1 MVRFLVNAAIFLA
14 AAAIGLLV
22 ASWVVD
28 GMDIDATSFITVV
41 VIFAVL
47 QAVLQPFLAKV
58 ARRNA
63 PVLLGGIGLVTTFVA
78 LLVTDLISD
87 GLSIEGAGDWI
98 IATLIVW
105 IATMI
110 ATLALPFILVKAG
123 VESARERRAD

>member
-98 IATLIVW
+98 VATLIVW

>member
-28 GMDIDATSFITVV
+28 GMDIDATSFITVI

-47 QAVLQPFLAKV
+47 QAVLQPFLASV

-87 GLSIEGAGDWI
+87 GLSIDGVCDWI

-110 ATLALPFILVKAG
+110 ATIALPFILVKAG
-123 VESARERRAD
+123 VESAREQRAS

>member
-1 MVRFLVNAAIFLA
+1 MIRFLVNAAVFLA
-14 AAAIGLLV
+14 AAAVGLIV
-22 ASWVVD
+22 ATAVVD
-28 GMDIDATSFITVV
+28 GMDIDAMSFITVV

-47 QAVLQPFLAKV
+47 QAVLMPFMASV

-87 GLSIEGAGDWI
+87 GLSISGVWDWI
-98 IATLIVW
+98 LAALIVW

-110 ATLALPFILVKAG
+110 ATILVPFILVKAG
-123 VESARERRAD
+123 VESARERRNA